1 MSGGCKGDLVEPEWL
16 FYAAVVEGVLTI
28 ERVSFLETPVDLVS
42 KEQLLETIDRAL
54 DAGQR
59 RQIIFATNAAKVTRC
74 RRDPDFGRL
83 LAQATYIIPDGAGVL
98 VPLQWSGYRD
108 LDRVTGVEMAELLL
122 QQAHD
127 NARSVFLFGASKDVV
142 QALGQR
148 IRRDFDR
155 LRIVG
160 LCDGFVSTEEENQ
173 RICQEI
179 AQAAPDYLFIA
190 RGTPLQ
196 ERWLIE
202 HQALFDFGVAIGL
215 GGSFDVL
222 TGQKQRAP
230 EWVQDAGVEWAYRTL
245 ISPKV
250 RMKRMLTEEFPLVPK
265 LVTGLLRGQIGKPW
279 SDDGDY

>member
-1 MSGGCKGDLVEPEWL
+1 M
-16 FYAAVVEGVLTI
+16 
-28 ERVSFLETPVDLVS
+28 
-42 KEQLLETIDRAL
+42 
-54 DAGQR
+54 
-59 RQIIFATNAAKVTRC
+59 TRC

-108 LDRVTGVEMAELLL
+108 LDRVTGVDMAELLL

-148 IRRDFDR
+148 IRRDFDG

-279 SDDGDY
+279 FDDGDY

>member
-1 MSGGCKGDLVEPEWL
+1 MQPRNRPVHFRSRRGRSSTRRHPLAGGTIEPVSGGCKGDLVEPEWL

-98 VPLQWSGYRD
+98 VPLQWSGYRN

-142 QALGQR
+142 EALGQR

-160 LCDGFVSTEEENQ
+160 LCDG
-173 RICQEI
+173 
-179 AQAAPDYLFIA
+179 
-190 RGTPLQ
+190 
-196 ERWLIE
+196 
-202 HQALFDFGVAIGL
+202 
-215 GGSFDVL
+215 
-222 TGQKQRAP
+222 
-230 EWVQDAGVEWAYRTL
+230 
-245 ISPKV
+245 
-250 RMKRMLTEEFPLVPK
+250 
-265 LVTGLLRGQIGKPW
+265 
-279 SDDGDY
+279 

>member
-1 MSGGCKGDLVEPEWL
+1 M
-16 FYAAVVEGVLTI
+16 
-28 ERVSFLETPVDLVS
+28 
-42 KEQLLETIDRAL
+42 
-54 DAGQR
+54 
-59 RQIIFATNAAKVTRC
+59 
-74 RRDPDFGRL
+74 
-83 LAQATYIIPDGAGVL
+83 
-98 VPLQWSGYRD
+98 
-108 LDRVTGVEMAELLL
+108 
-122 QQAHD
+122 
-127 NARSVFLFGASKDVV
+127 
-142 QALGQR
+142 
-148 IRRDFDR
+148 
-155 LRIVG
+155 G

-202 HQALFDFGVAIGL
+202 HQALFNFGVAIGL

-230 EWVQDAGVEWAYRTL
+230 EWVQNAGVEWAYRTL